1 MKRPGYRDAIEWLA
15 GNDDCYFLGDYDA
28 HGLMLSVAASLV
40 RDLWDVTD
48 ERLVKDIKTALRRIH
63 PNHEALRG

>member
-1 MKRPGYRDAIEWLA
+1 MKRPGYREAIDWLA
-15 GNDDCYFLGDYDA
+15 GNDDCYYLGDYDA

-48 ERLVKDIKTALRRIH
+48 ERLVKDIKAALRRVH
-63 PNHEALRG
+63 PNHEALRS